1 MASLGMR
8 AGVVGAGRIN
18 RRDFNVNF
26 HGLLDNG
33 GMIVSD
39 EISIRIY
46 TECIKTK
53 ATTP

>member
-39 EISIRIY
+39 EVIITIN
-46 TECIKTK
+46 TGCLKTK